1 MATGRSSTRVGLLPF
16 GRAPRPHAIGVVAPR
31 RLMLIASSLTAPLV
45 VGAAATLGPLPGV
58 GAVGAVGVG
67 LLVLYRPVYGA
78 YGLVALVPVLSGIQR
93 GLPVPGFRLSELMVV
108 GIAGIILVA
117 APRSPRW
124 GAFDWMALS
133 YVAATAL
140 LVWFNVVRHGDA
152 LTADNFGTLMGP
164 LQYLLLYRAILTAL
178 PGAEQRARAM
188 RLLLLVSLPVSL
200 LTLLQQFNVGPVR
213 SLIVTL
219 TGTDI
224 YQSTVNEV
232 PRATGPFPHWHNLA
246 GYMLLVVLL
255 GFSLLIE
262 PGQRVMRRRT
272 LLLTLAF
279 ALGALVQTAS
289 FAPLL
294 GAFVGALLIG
304 LLSGQGRRM
313 LVWLGVAVVVGGVLF
328 GPLIKDRVSQQE
340 ARTIYTEDQSFLPQT
355 IEFRYR
361 LWKTAYLPVIED
373 NFVAGYGPNLPNGL
387 YFNFAE
393 SLYVTLLL
401 RGGILLLLTY
411 LAVMGTLASRARST
425 VLAGE
430 VERRVIGRA
439 VLVTVPL
446 LMLIDI
452 IETYFLDSGPAPL
465 LWVLVGLMGAEA
477 ASARSGVPWRRASFT
492 RDLDRVSWQDRPDTC

>member
-1 MATGRSSTRVGLLPF
+1 M
-16 GRAPRPHAIGVVAPR
+16 I
-31 RLMLIASSLTAPLV
+31 
-45 VGAAATLGPLPGV
+45 
-58 GAVGAVGVG
+58 
-67 LLVLYRPVYGA
+67 
-78 YGLVALVPVLSGIQR
+78 
-93 GLPVPGFRLSELMVV
+93 V
-108 GIAGIILVA
+108 GIAGIVLLS

-140 LVWFNVVRHGDA
+140 LVWFNIVRHGDA
-152 LTADNFGTLMGP
+152 LTGDNFGTLMGP
-164 LQYLLLYRAILTAL
+164 LQFLLLYRAILTGL
-178 PGAEQRARAM
+178 PGAGQRAQAM
-188 RLLLLVSLPVSL
+188 RLLLFFSLPVSI
-200 LTLLQQFNVGPVR
+200 LTLLQQFSVGGVR

-224 YQSTVNEV
+224 YESTVTEV

-272 LLLTLAF
+272 LLVTLAF
-279 ALGALVQTAS
+279 ALAALVQTAS

-294 GAFVGALLIG
+294 GAFVGASLIG

-313 LVWLGVAVVVGGVLF
+313 LVWLGVAVVVGGLLF
-328 GPLIKDRVSQQE
+328 GPLIKERVSQQE
-340 ARTIYTEDQSFLPQT
+340 ARTNYTEDQSFLPQT

-361 LWKTAYLPVIED
+361 LWKTAYVPVIED
-373 NFVAGYGPNLPNGL
+373 NFVAGYGPNLPPGI
-387 YFNFAE
+387 YFDFAE

-411 LAVMGTLASRARST
+411 LAVMGTLALRARGAM
-425 VLAGE
+425 LAGE
-430 VERRVIGRA
+430 VERRVVGRA

-446 LMLIDI
+446 LLLIDI

-465 LWVLVGLMGAEA
+465 LWVLVGLMGAET
-477 ASARSGVPWRRASFT
+477 ASARSGIRWPRVSFN
-492 RDLDRVSWQDRPDTC
+492 REHARLSWQDRPDTG

>member
-1 MATGRSSTRVGLLPF
+1 MIAS
-16 GRAPRPHAIGVVAPR
+16 R
-31 RLMLIASSLTAPLV
+31 RLTLIASSLAAPLV
-45 VGAAATLGPLPGV
+45 VGAATTLGPIAGL

-67 LLVLYRPVYGA
+67 LLVFFRPVYGA
-78 YGLVALVPVLSGIQR
+78 YALVALVPVLSGIHR

-117 APRSPRW
+117 APKAPRW

-140 LVWFNVVRHGDA
+140 LVWFNVVRHGDG
-152 LTADNFGTLMGP
+152 LTSDNFGTLMGP
-164 LQYLLLYRAILTAL
+164 VQYFLLYRAIVTAL
-178 PGAEQRARAM
+178 PDADQRARAI
-188 RLLLLVSLPVSL
+188 RLLLFFSLPVAL
-200 LTLLQQFNVGPVR
+200 LTLLQQFNVGGVR

-224 YQSTVNEV
+224 YASTVNEV

-246 GYMLLVVLL
+246 GYMLLVMLL
-255 GFSLLIE
+255 AFSLLSE

-272 LLLTLAF
+272 LLFTLAF

-294 GAFVGALLIG
+294 GAFIGASVIG
-304 LLSGQGRRM
+304 LMSGQGRRM
-313 LVWLGVAVVVGGVLF
+313 LVWLGIAVVIGAVLF
-328 GPLIKDRVSQQE
+328 GPLIKNRVAQQE
-340 ARTIYTEDQSFLPQT
+340 ATTNYTEDQSFLPQT

-361 LWKTAYLPVIED
+361 LWKTAYIPVIEH
-373 NFVAGYGPNLPNGL
+373 NFVTGYGPNQPPGL
-387 YFNFAE
+387 YFQFAE

-401 RGGILLLLTY
+401 RGGIVLLFTY
-411 LAVMGTLASRARST
+411 LAVMGTLALRARST
-425 VLAGE
+425 LHADD
-430 VERRVIGRA
+430 VERRVVGRA
-439 VLVTVPL
+439 VLVAVPL

-477 ASARSGVPWRRASFT
+477 AVAPQGVRERLASLT
-492 RDLDRVSWQDRPDTC
+492 RPHDPVSWRDRPDTS

>member
-1 MATGRSSTRVGLLPF
+1 MIAS
-16 GRAPRPHAIGVVAPR
+16 R
-31 RLMLIASSLTAPLV
+31 RLTLIASSLAAPLV
-45 VGAAATLGPLPGV
+45 VGAATTLGPIAGL

-67 LLVLYRPVYGA
+67 LLVFFRPVYGA
-78 YGLVALVPVLSGIQR
+78 YALVALVPVLSGIQR
-93 GLPVPGFRLSELMVV
+93 GLPVPGFRLSELMIV
-108 GIAGIILVA
+108 GIAGIVLVS

-140 LVWFNVVRHGDA
+140 LVWFNIVRHGDA
-152 LTADNFGTLMGP
+152 LTGDNFGTLMGP
-164 LQYLLLYRAILTAL
+164 LQFLLLYRAILTGL
-178 PGAEQRARAM
+178 PGAGQRAQAM
-188 RLLLLVSLPVSL
+188 RLLLFFSLPVSI
-200 LTLLQQFNVGPVR
+200 LTLLQQFSVGGVR

-224 YQSTVNEV
+224 YESTVTEV

-246 GYMLLVVLL
+246 GYMLLIVLL

-272 LLLTLAF
+272 LLVTLAF
-279 ALGALVQTAS
+279 ALAALVQTAS

-294 GAFVGALLIG
+294 GAFVGASLIG
-304 LLSGQGRRM
+304 LLSAQGRRM
-313 LVWLGVAVVVGGVLF
+313 LVWLGVAVVVGGLLF
-328 GPLIKDRVSQQE
+328 GPLIKERVSQQE
-340 ARTIYTEDQSFLPQT
+340 ASTNYTEDQSFLPQT

-361 LWKTAYLPVIED
+361 LWKTAYVPVIED
-373 NFVAGYGPNLPNGL
+373 NFVAGYGPNLPPGI
-387 YFNFAE
+387 YFDFAE

-411 LAVMGTLASRARST
+411 LAVMGTLALRARGAM
-425 VLAGE
+425 LAGE

-446 LMLIDI
+446 LVLIDI

-465 LWVLVGLMGAEA
+465 LWVLVGLMGAET
-477 ASARSGVPWRRASFT
+477 ASARSGIRWPRVSFN
-492 RDLDRVSWQDRPDTC
+492 REHARLSWQDRPDTG

>member
-1 MATGRSSTRVGLLPF
+1 VIAS
-16 GRAPRPHAIGVVAPR
+16 R
-31 RLMLIASSLTAPLV
+31 RLTLIASSVAAPLV
-45 VGAAATLGPLPGV
+45 VGAATTLGPIAGL

-67 LLVLYRPVYGA
+67 LLVFFRPVYGA
-78 YGLVALVPVLSGIQR
+78 YALVALVPVLSGIQR
-93 GLPVPGFRLSELMVV
+93 GLPVPGFRLSELMIV
-108 GIAGIILVA
+108 GIAGIVLLS

-133 YVAATAL
+133 YVAATAF
-140 LVWFNVVRHGDA
+140 LVWFNIVRHGDA
-152 LTADNFGTLMGP
+152 LTGDNFGTLMGP
-164 LQYLLLYRAILTAL
+164 LQFLLLYRAILTGL
-178 PGAEQRARAM
+178 PGAGQRARAM
-188 RLLLLVSLPVSL
+188 RFLLFFSLPVSI
-200 LTLLQQFNVGPVR
+200 LTLLQQFNVGGVR

-224 YQSTVNEV
+224 YESTVTEV

-246 GYMLLVVLL
+246 GYMLLIVLL

-272 LLLTLAF
+272 LLVTLAF
-279 ALGALVQTAS
+279 ALAALVQTAS

-294 GAFVGALLIG
+294 GAFVGASLIG

-313 LVWLGVAVVVGGVLF
+313 LVWLGVAVVVGGLLF
-328 GPLIKDRVSQQE
+328 GPLIKERVSQQE
-340 ARTIYTEDQSFLPQT
+340 ASTNYTEDQSFLPQT

-361 LWKTAYLPVIED
+361 LWKTAYVPVIED
-373 NFVAGYGPNLPNGL
+373 NFVAGYGPNLPPGI
-387 YFNFAE
+387 YFDFAE

-411 LAVMGTLASRARST
+411 LAVMGTLALRARGAM
-425 VLAGE
+425 LAGE
-430 VERRVIGRA
+430 VERRVVGRA

-446 LMLIDI
+446 LVLIDI

-465 LWVLVGLMGAEA
+465 LWVLVGLMGAGT
-477 ASARSGVPWRRASFT
+477 ASARHGVRWPRASFI
-492 RDLDRVSWQDRPDTC
+492 REHARVSWQDRPDTG

>member
-1 MATGRSSTRVGLLPF
+1 MRVGLLHF
-16 GRAPRPHAIGVVAPR
+16 GRLPRPHGIGVAAPR
-31 RLMLIASSLTAPLV
+31 RLTLIATSLTAPLV
-45 VGAAATLGPLPGV
+45 VGAAATLGPLPGL
-58 GAVGAVGVG
+58 GAVSAVGVG
-67 LLVLYRPVYGA
+67 LVVLYRPAYGA

-93 GLPVPGFRLSELMVV
+93 GLPIPGFRLSEVMVV
-108 GIAGIILVA
+108 GIAGIILVSA
-117 APRSPRW
+117 TRSPRW
-124 GAFDWMALS
+124 GVFDWMALS

-140 LVWFNVVRHGDA
+140 LVWINVVRHGDA

-178 PGAEQRARAM
+178 PGADQRARAM
-188 RLLLLVSLPVSL
+188 RLLLFISLPVSL
-200 LTLLQQFNVGPVR
+200 LTLLQQFDVGGVR

-255 GFSLLIE
+255 GLSLLVE

-279 ALGALVQTAS
+279 ALAALVQTAS

-294 GAFVGALLIG
+294 GAFVGASLIG
-304 LLSGQGRRM
+304 LMSGQGRRM
-313 LVWLGVAVVVGGVLF
+313 LVWLCVAVVIGGGVF
-328 GPLIKDRVSQQE
+328 GPLIKDRVVQQE
-340 ARTIYTEDQSFLPQT
+340 AHTNYTEDQSFLPQT

-361 LWKTAYLPVIED
+361 LWKTAYIPVIER
-373 NFVAGYGPNLPNGL
+373 NFVAGYGPNLPPGL
-387 YFNFAE
+387 YFDFAE

-411 LAVMGTLASRARST
+411 LAVMGALALRARSAAHSVET
-425 VLAGE
+425 
-430 VERRVIGRA
+430 ERRVIGRA
-439 VLVTVPL
+439 VLVLVPL

-465 LWVLVGLMGAEA
+465 LWVLVGLMGTEA
-477 ASARSGVPWRRASFT
+477 VTARLGFRWRRASFI
-492 RDLDRVSWQDRPDTC
+492 RPHDRESWRDRPNTC